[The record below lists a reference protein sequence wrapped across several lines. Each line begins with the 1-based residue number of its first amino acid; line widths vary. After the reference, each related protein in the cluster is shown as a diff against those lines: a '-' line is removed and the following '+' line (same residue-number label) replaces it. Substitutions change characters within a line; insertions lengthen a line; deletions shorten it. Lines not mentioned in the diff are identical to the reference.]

1 VRHKR
6 RAVTFLARCGVGV
19 VMSFLTASLT
29 SPNGHRRNI
38 ISTMSTQT
46 AGTDHVIDETIRE
59 ALARLEAERKRVTS
73 RLDARISQLRSML
86 DSDGTL
92 DMFPEPAAQSE
103 TIPASEPPSTG
114 DGDPYVAP
122 IGQSQKK
129 VFLYLQT
136 HPHAGYQELADGIFG
151 ARDQLTFNKLRSTIW
166 ALKKGRWI
174 TGGDAGAWKLG
185 IGKRGHPAG
194 N

>member
-1 VRHKR
+1 
-6 RAVTFLARCGVGV
+6 
-19 VMSFLTASLT
+19 
-29 SPNGHRRNI
+29 
-38 ISTMSTQT
+38 MSTQT

-92 DMFPEPAAQSE
+92 DMFPEPIAKPETVPTSE
-103 TIPASEPPSTG
+103 TTSTRDGEP
-114 DGDPYVAP
+114 DVAP
-122 IGQSQKK
+122 SGQSQKK
-129 VFLYLQT
+129 VFLYLQK

-166 ALKKGRWI
+166 ALKKGKWI
-174 TGGDAGAWKLG
+174 TGGDSGAWK
-185 IGKRGHPAG
+185 IGSGKGGHPAG